1 MTNKQKQRLII
12 TSIIIACAILA
23 IGLVLYALNKN
34 INLFFTPSQV
44 AHGDAPKNHVFR
56 IGGLVRHNSI
66 HKLNHGLTTEFTVT
80 DRIANIMVRYTGVLP
95 DLFRD
100 GQGIV
105 VEGKFDHGIFIA
117 DQVLAKHDSTYMPP
131 QVKTA
136 LTQADIKRLEQQG

>member
-1 MTNKQKQRLII
+1 MTNKQKQRLMI
-12 TSIIIACAILA
+12 TSVITLCAVLA
-23 IGLVLYALNKN
+23 IGLVLYALNQN

-44 AHGDAPKNHVFR
+44 AHGDAPKNHRFR
-56 IGGLVRHNSI
+56 IGGLVKHDSI

-80 DRIANIMVRYTGVLP
+80 DRIANVIVRYTGVLP

-105 VEGKFDHGIFIA
+105 VEGQFNHKIFVA

-136 LTQADIKRLEQQG
+136 LTKADIKRLEQQG